1 LGVLE
6 LIGLLQA
13 KTTTEFLFN
22 PQSTM
27 QRDYGKLLKTW
38 ISDHKLPPFEW
49 SILRPTMATLYYAR
63 TGDIQSVQRLLQHRQ
78 LITTM
83 AYLEEK
89 TVVPMHQKILA
100 EAQKA
105 YFRRIMQ

>member
-1 LGVLE
+1 
-6 LIGLLQA
+6 
-13 KTTTEFLFN
+13 
-22 PQSTM
+22 
-27 QRDYGKLLKTW
+27 
-38 ISDHKLPPFEW
+38 
-49 SILRPTMATLYYAR
+49 LRPTMATLYYAR

-89 TVVPMHQKILA
+89 TVVPMHQKIFA